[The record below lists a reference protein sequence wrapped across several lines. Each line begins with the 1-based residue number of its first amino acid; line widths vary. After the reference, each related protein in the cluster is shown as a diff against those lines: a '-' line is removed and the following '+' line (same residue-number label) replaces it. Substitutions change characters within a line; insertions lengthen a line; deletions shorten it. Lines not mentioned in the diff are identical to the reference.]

1 MTYEEMLNQ
10 RGLSKPKKPSYSFKL
25 IGKGLLKENWYTR
38 LKRTDGS
45 KREVH
50 TN

>member
-25 IGKGLLKENWYTR
+25 KGKGNFQKDWY
-38 LKRTDGS
+38 KRKLAS
-45 KREVH
+45 I
-50 TN
+50 